1 MKRLISSAIAAVL
14 LSATAS
20 AFAYDGF
27 ATDTVNL
34 RAGPDIDY
42 PVVTVIPPG
51 APLSIQG
58 CTNGYE
64 WCDVIFDDTRGWV
77 AGSYVQYE
85 YNDQPVLLSGYGSR
99 IGVPI
104 VSFVIGDYWGSYYRN
119 RPFWVERDRWYSRP
133 YVHHEVPVYR
143 GEFHDWGHDRGHY
156 NGGYDRD
163 GGYNRNGYAGHGGG
177 YNGGSRAPQQ
187 QYNTQQNN
195 AYQQHNAGQNRG
207 YQQQQNVQPNH
218 GYPQQNVQQQSYGNQ
233 QRHVQQQQVQ
243 QQQVQQRQ
251 VQQQQAQQQQVQR
264 GGGNPQYHQQGG
276 GHAQGGAP
284 QPQAA
289 PAARAAPQQ
298 QHGEGRGHDK
308 DNKDHDRGHR

>member
-42 PVVTVIPPG
+42 PVVTVVPPG

-133 YVHHEVPVYR
+133 YVHHPAPVYR
-143 GEFHDWGHDRGHY
+143 GAFHDWGHDRGHY
-156 NGGYDRD
+156 NGGYREGGHD
-163 GGYNRNGYAGHGGG
+163 GGYNRNGYAGHGGA
-177 YNGGSRAPQQ
+177 YNGGSHAPQQ
-187 QYNTQQNN
+187 QYNAQQNN
-195 AYQQHNAGQNRG
+195 AYQQHNAGQNHG
-207 YQQQQNVQPNH
+207 YQQQQNVQQNH
-218 GYPQQNVQQQSYGNQ
+218 GYQQNVQQNHGNP
-233 QRHVQQQQVQ
+233 QQQNAQ
-243 QQQVQQRQ
+243 QTHAIH
-251 VQQQQAQQQQVQR
+251 QQQQAQQAQQVQHAS
-264 GGGNPQYHQQGG
+264 GGQQYHQQGG

-289 PAARAAPQQ
+289 PAARQAPQQ
-298 QHGEGRGHDK
+298 QHGEGRGHNK
-308 DNKDHDRGHR
+308 DDKDHDRGHR

>member
-85 YNDQPVLLSGYGSR
+85 YNDQPVLLSGYGAR

-119 RPFWVERDRWYSRP
+119 RPFWGERDRWYSRP
-133 YVHHEVPVYR
+133 YVHHAAPVYR
-143 GEFHDWGHDRGHY
+143 GAFHDWGHDRGHY
-156 NGGYDRD
+156 NGGYNRD
-163 GGYNRNGYAGHGGG
+163 GGYNRNGYAGHGPEYHGNTHSAPA
-177 YNGGSRAPQQ
+177 YNGGSHAAPQQ
-187 QYNTQQNN
+187 YNAQHNN
-195 AYQQHNAGQNRG
+195 GYQQHNGGQ
-207 YQQQQNVQPNH
+207 NH
-218 GYPQQNVQQQSYGNQ
+218 GYPQQQNAQQAQHLQ
-233 QRHVQQQQVQ
+233 H
-243 QQQVQQRQ
+243 
-251 VQQQQAQQQQVQR
+251 QQAQQQQIQQQQVQR
-264 GGGNPQYHQQGG
+264 SGGGPQYHQQGG
-276 GHAQGGAP
+276 GHPQGAAQ
-284 QPQAA
+284 QQVHAA
-289 PAARAAPQQ
+289 PAAHSAPQ